1 MCVDIGGCSVAAVS
15 QPILNILHRDS
26 VFRKQGCARISGIV
40 ETNRTKA
47 VLLQD
52 PFEMVGHKIR
62 LIWDTQ
68 LVDIDVL
75 RLRVAVSAELFTS
88 GFPFLHPQQK
98 FPVLGNRRH
107 RSAAGFVFH
116 PVLAIGTILD
126 HGMIDR
132 ESISLKV
139 DCASPQS
146 HNPTSTQAVERSHQD
161 RKFYR
166 ISLHKMSIKNDQINK
181 MVVLM
186 HVYSLHTEP
195 ACKSKYALVLHFC
208 FSQKGKPFTSS
219 NGSFDRKVTRVWR
232 NSYA

>member
-1 MCVDIGGCSVAAVS
+1 
-15 QPILNILHRDS
+15 
-26 VFRKQGCARISGIV
+26 
-40 ETNRTKA
+40 
-47 VLLQD
+47 
-52 PFEMVGHKIR
+52 MVGHKIR

-116 PVLAIGTILD
+116 PVLAFDHTLAIGTILD
-126 HGMIDR
+126 HSMVDR

-139 DCASPQS
+139 DCAPPRS

>member
-1 MCVDIGGCSVAAVS
+1 
-15 QPILNILHRDS
+15 
-26 VFRKQGCARISGIV
+26 
-40 ETNRTKA
+40 
-47 VLLQD
+47 
-52 PFEMVGHKIR
+52 
-62 LIWDTQ
+62 
-68 LVDIDVL
+68 
-75 RLRVAVSAELFTS
+75 
-88 GFPFLHPQQK
+88 
-98 FPVLGNRRH
+98 
-107 RSAAGFVFH
+107 
-116 PVLAIGTILD
+116 
-126 HGMIDR
+126 MIDR

-139 DCASPQS
+139 DCAPPQS
-146 HNPTSTQAVERSHQD
+146 HNPTSTQTVERSHQD